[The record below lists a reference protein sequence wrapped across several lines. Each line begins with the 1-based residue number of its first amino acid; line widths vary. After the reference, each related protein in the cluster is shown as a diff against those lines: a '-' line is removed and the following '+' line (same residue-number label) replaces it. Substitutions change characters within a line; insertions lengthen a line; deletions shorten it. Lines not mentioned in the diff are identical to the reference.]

1 MLRSNHV
8 QLWALV
14 VSMCLCG
21 AARVDAQSSEPPAQA
36 AIASEFIRVLQDSG
50 VAAALPMAAPRTRA
64 LKGFAPNMEV
74 LRGKL
79 IAAHATLTL
88 SLWNAAIGRD
98 SVERMHLTYEV
109 KGAGAP
115 SKIEFWIE
123 GEPGH
128 YLVNTISLGPPNPDG
143 ESPPLHRADSSTA
156 SVASVASLHRRCDD
170 RGTSCAA

>member
-1 MLRSNHV
+1 MLRSNHF
-8 QLWALV
+8 QPWALV
-14 VSMCLCG
+14 LSVCLCG
-21 AARVDAQSSEPPAQA
+21 AARVDAQSSQPPAQA

-50 VAAALPMAAPRTRA
+50 VAAVLPMAAPGTRA

-88 SLWNAAIGRD
+88 TQWNTAIGSD

-128 YLVNTISLGPPNPDG
+128 YLLSTISLGRPNPDG
-143 ESPPLHRADSSTA
+143 ESPPLRRTDRST
-156 SVASVASLHRRCDD
+156 SWVASVASARRLCDD
-170 RGTSCAA
+170 RDPSCAA